1 MVLMYTIAVIK
12 DKTTIYKK
20 VPYDCLSYKQK
31 LHNGIL
37 KYNIDNTNTNTNTNI
52 NTNTNTNTNTKSSA
66 VKEKPIVL
74 KTDI

>member
-31 LHNGIL
+31 LHRNIL
-37 KYNIDNTNTNTNTNI
+37 KLNI
-52 NTNTNTNTNTKSSA
+52 KSR
-66 VKEKPIVL
+66 VDLEKNDL
-74 KTDI
+74 EKNDLEKNDLEKNDLEKNDLENFKL

>member
-1 MVLMYTIAVIK
+1 MYTIAVIK
-12 DKTTIYKK
+12 DRTTIYKK

-37 KYNIDNTNTNTNTNI
+37 KYNINTNI
-52 NTNTNTNTNTKSSA
+52 NTKSPIIK
-66 VKEKPIVL
+66 VKPIEL

>member
-31 LHNGIL
+31 LHRNIL
-37 KYNIDNTNTNTNTNI
+37 KLNI
-52 NTNTNTNTNTKSSA
+52 KSR
-66 VKEKPIVL
+66 VDLEKNDL
-74 KTDI
+74 EKNDLENFKL

>member
-12 DKTTIYKK
+12 DRTTIYKK

-37 KYNIDNTNTNTNTNI
+37 KYN
-52 NTNTNTNTNTKSSA
+52 TNTNTKSPTIK
-66 VKEKPIVL
+66 VKPIEL

>member
-31 LHNGIL
+31 LHRNIL
-37 KYNIDNTNTNTNTNI
+37 KLNI
-52 NTNTNTNTNTKSSA
+52 KSR
-66 VKEKPIVL
+66 VDLEKNDL
-74 KTDI
+74 EKNDLEKNDLENFKL

>member
-12 DKTTIYKK
+12 DRTTVYKK

-37 KYNIDNTNTNTNTNI
+37 KYNIKRPLLTI
-52 NTNTNTNTNTKSSA
+52 I
-66 VKEKPIVL
+66 EKL
-74 KTDI
+74 KNGDLENYDLENNKIENNE

>member
-12 DKTTIYKK
+12 DRTTIYKK

-37 KYNIDNTNTNTNTNI
+37 KYNINTNI
-52 NTNTNTNTNTKSSA
+52 NTKSSA
-66 VKEKPIVL
+66 IKAKPIIL

>member
-1 MVLMYTIAVIK
+1 MYTIAVIK
-12 DKTTIYKK
+12 DRTTIYKK

-37 KYNIDNTNTNTNTNI
+37 KYNTNI
-52 NTNTNTNTNTKSSA
+52 KSST
-66 VKEKPIVL
+66 VKAKPIEL

>member
-12 DKTTIYKK
+12 DRTTIYKK

-37 KYNIDNTNTNTNTNI
+37 KYNIKRTT
-52 NTNTNTNTNTKSSA
+52 
-66 VKEKPIVL
+66 VKAKPIEL
-74 KTDI
+74 KTEF

>member
-12 DKTTIYKK
+12 DRTTVYKK

-37 KYNIDNTNTNTNTNI
+37 KYN
-52 NTNTNTNTNTKSSA
+52 TKSPIIK
-66 VKEKPIVL
+66 VKPIEL

>member
-12 DKTTIYKK
+12 DRTTIYKK

-37 KYNIDNTNTNTNTNI
+37 KYNTNTNI
-52 NTNTNTNTNTKSSA
+52 KSPSPTT
-66 VKEKPIVL
+66 VKAKPIEY
-74 KTDI
+74 K

>member
-12 DKTTIYKK
+12 DRTTIYKK

-37 KYNIDNTNTNTNTNI
+37 KYN
-52 NTNTNTNTNTKSSA
+52 TNTNTNTKSPIIK
-66 VKEKPIVL
+66 VKPIEL

>member
-12 DKTTIYKK
+12 DRTTIYKK

-37 KYNIDNTNTNTNTNI
+37 KYN
-52 NTNTNTNTNTKSSA
+52 TNTNTNTKSPIIK
-66 VKEKPIVL
+66 VKPIEL
-74 KTDI
+74 KLEF

>member
-31 LHNGIL
+31 LHRNIL
-37 KYNIDNTNTNTNTNI
+37 KLNI
-52 NTNTNTNTNTKSSA
+52 KSR
-66 VKEKPIVL
+66 VVRVDLEKNDL
-74 KTDI
+74 EKNDLENFKL

>member
-12 DKTTIYKK
+12 DRTTVYKK

-37 KYNIDNTNTNTNTNI
+37 KYNIKRPLLTI
-52 NTNTNTNTNTKSSA
+52 I
-66 VKEKPIVL
+66 EKL
-74 KTDI
+74 KNGDLENYDLENNE

>member
-1 MVLMYTIAVIK
+1 MYTIAVIK
-12 DKTTIYKK
+12 DRTTIYKK

-37 KYNIDNTNTNTNTNI
+37 KYN
-52 NTNTNTNTNTKSSA
+52 TNTNTKSPIIK
-66 VKEKPIVL
+66 VKPIEL